1 MYTGV
6 SMAAKTLLQK
16 LNSAL
21 VLLKRKIAQQD
32 GVQYIKVNNIEEI
45 KNTPLLDY
53 HDLSALDLREYKDL
67 FMYAP
72 TDSIPMSGIRGWT
85 TNVIWPMP
93 DKMPKDFRPNEIMER
108 AKESNVKMNSTG
120 HGINIAII
128 DNMLDTTNPE
138 YADRIRYFQG
148 PISGQ
153 TIKPSFHAS
162 MVMGQAVGKHTGVA
176 PDANV
181 YFFTKVTHKERK
193 VFAEEL
199 CKVLRSVIKFNQ
211 GQTEENKIHILSCS
225 WGARRK
231 YSPQV
236 CELLDELQA
245 SGIKVILCGSDD
257 MGVDY
262 SLSGRDF
269 MPCNNPNMTDVQ
281 PNVQAEG
288 EKTVYM
294 IANKQHAEGTVVG
307 IPTNMRT
314 TPHGSNGWQYMI
326 SGGESSSAPYLAGI
340 YACALSGNK
349 LFMTRPNWQAEL
361 NDILKSTATKN
372 PDGNYMI
379 NPTGIRAR
387 VNEIVKQMQLDII
400 NQQYIENKI
409 L

>member
-1 MYTGV
+1 MDKKSLV
-6 SMAAKTLLQK
+6 QK
-16 LNSAL
+16 LYSAL
-21 VLLKRKIAQQD
+21 SVLKHKTAQQ
-32 GVQYIKVNNIEEI
+32 GSIQYIKVNNIEEI

-85 TNVIWPMP
+85 TNVIWPTP
-93 DKMPKDFRPNEIMER
+93 DKMPTDFNPNEIIEQ
-108 AKESNVKMNSTG
+108 AKMSNIKMDSTG
-120 HGINIAII
+120 CGINIAII
-128 DNMLDTTNPE
+128 DNMLDVTNPE
-138 YADRIRYFQG
+138 YADQIKYFQG
-148 PISGQ
+148 PINGQ
-153 TIKPSFHAS
+153 TINPSSHAS
-162 MVMGQAVGKHTGVA
+162 MVMGHVVGKHTGIA

-181 YFFTKVTHKERK
+181 YFFTKVTPKDRK
-193 VFAEEL
+193 VFDKEL
-199 CKVLRSVIKFNQ
+199 CKVLQSVIKFNQ
-211 GQTEENKIHILSCS
+211 EQTEENKIHILSCS

-236 CELLDELQA
+236 CELLDELET

-257 MGVDY
+257 MAVDY

-281 PNVQAEG
+281 PDVQSEG
-288 EKTVYM
+288 EKLLYVF
-294 IANKQHAEGTVVG
+294 ANKQHAEGTVVG

-314 TPHGSNGWQYMI
+314 TPLGSNGWQYRI
-326 SGGESSSAPYLAGI
+326 SGGESSAAPYLAGV

-387 VNEIVKQMQLDII
+387 VTEIVKQMQLDII
-400 NQQYIENKI
+400 KQQYIENKI